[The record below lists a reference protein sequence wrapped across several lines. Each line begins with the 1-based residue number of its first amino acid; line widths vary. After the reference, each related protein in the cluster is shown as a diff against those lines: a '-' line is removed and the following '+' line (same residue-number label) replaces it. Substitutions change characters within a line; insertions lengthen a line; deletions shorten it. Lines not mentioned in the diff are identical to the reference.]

1 MPVDA
6 FQRAFVT
13 ADLVSVTDHP
23 AQWTFAGRSS
33 LAVKVAGR
41 FVNLLDIEAAVQVQ
55 PLCCTKACAHLLVPC
70 SLCMAVLDTH
80 VARLVRGA
88 HDTLCQTPQTCTCCN
103 VPGSRLMQR
112 NRNSP
117 AGVWAC

>member
-1 MPVDA
+1 MQLPVHA

-55 PLCCTKACAHLLVPC
+55 PLCCTKACAHLLVP
-70 SLCMAVLDTH
+70 LCMAVLDTH
-80 VARLVRGA
+80 VTRHVSGA
-88 HDTLCQTPQTCTCCN
+88 HDTRHHKFGLAAMC
-103 VPGSRLMQR
+103 PGRAVMQR